1 MLNGIYEKVM
11 GIKTDHG
18 GVTFGDV
25 VVIALDIF
33 LLIFTTFRSYDLLI
47 RSVPTGW
54 ELMAYFGLLGLDGG
68 MVAWSL
74 AWIFGS
80 TTKEQDWLTF
90 GMWLV
95 DAAGMFLT
103 GVADTLLYAPNM
115 QNAQAMHDTIM
126 VIAWYALP
134 IIIAVN
140 ALAGVVYH
148 FVSDG
153 TRIRREE
160 RRKKKALE
168 RQRRLNEIALQDERD
183 KAHFA
188 RDAVMQRRMLV
199 KLYDE
204 VARLAAEQALA
215 EEQILRRLSEVP
227 LKGNLGDA
235 VLERIG
241 VQENGEQAADQSTPA
256 PRTVEPVADV
266 ADAMKGDRNN
276 GHHRDYTSLD
286 LE

>member
-25 VVIALDIF
+25 VVVMLDIAL
-33 LLIFTTFRSYDLLI
+33 LIYTGFRSYDLLT
-47 RSVPTGW
+47 RSVPPGW
-54 ELMAYFGLLGLDGG
+54 EMMAYFGLIGLDGG
-68 MVAWSL
+68 MIGWSI

-90 GMWLV
+90 GMWLI

-103 GVADTLLYAPNM
+103 GIADNLLYAPNL
-115 QNAQAMHDTIM
+115 QDAKALHDTIM
-126 VIAWYALP
+126 MIAWYALP
-134 IIIAVN
+134 VIIAAN

-148 FVSDG
+148 FLSDA

-183 KAHFA
+183 KANFA
-188 RDAVMQRRMLV
+188 RDAVLQRRVLV

-204 VARLAAEQALA
+204 VSRLAAEQAMA
-215 EEQILRRLSEVP
+215 EEQIIRRLSETP
-227 LKGNLGDA
+227 LKANLGDN
-235 VLERIG
+235 VLHRLG
-241 VQENGEQAADQSTPA
+241 VAEGKEDGEQATTQSNPA
-256 PRTVEPVADV
+256 PRTVEPVG
-266 ADAMKGDRNN
+266 MTPPGDN
-276 GHHRDYTSLD
+276 HHGDYTSLD
-286 LE
+286 LNLD

>member
-18 GVTFGDV
+18 GLTFGDV
-25 VVIALDIF
+25 VVLALDVF
-33 LLIFTTFRSYDLLI
+33 LLVFTTFRSYDLLI

-68 MVAWSL
+68 MVVWSL

-90 GMWLV
+90 GMWLL
-95 DAAGMFLT
+95 DALGMFLT
-103 GVADTLLYAPNM
+103 GVTDTLLYAPNM
-115 QNAQAMHDTIM
+115 RNAQAMHDTIM

-134 IIIAVN
+134 VIIAVN

-148 FVSDG
+148 FVSDD

-160 RRKKKALE
+160 RRRKKALE

-183 KAHFA
+183 KANFA
-188 RDAVMQRRMLV
+188 RDAVLQRRSLV

-204 VARLAAEQALA
+204 VSRLATEQAMA
-215 EEQILRRLSEVP
+215 EEQILRRLSETP
-227 LKGNLGDA
+227 LKSSLGDA
-235 VLERIG
+235 VLENLG
-241 VQENGEQAADQSTPA
+241 VTESGEQATDQSNPA
-256 PRTVEPVADV
+256 PRTVEPVA
-266 ADAMKGDRNN
+266 MTPPGDN
-276 GHHRDYTSLD
+276 HHGDYTSLD
-286 LE
+286 LGLE